1 MQGMSW
7 HQFKTIIN
15 ELAITCESGSFQDLI
30 SAVGFIVEKGVAGV
44 FHVYADLMG
53 SSGFQF
59 TFDQCYVTEALNDFI
74 MRYSVLSLLTTWKD
88 IHNLVR

>member
-1 MQGMSW
+1 MMDISGW
-7 HQFKTIIN
+7 RARL
-15 ELAITCESGSFQDLI
+15 ELSSLR
-30 SAVGFIVEKGVAGV
+30 VR
-44 FHVYADLMG
+44 

-88 IHNLVR
+88 IHDLAVF